1 MQTATSFDEDLKKVY
16 NELPTKEGVASRA
29 KTMEL
34 SYDDFKEVNYLQDL
48 LVDKGTKDPKCSI
61 QEFPFDETEFPLM
74 KIGDKTFEPY
84 NPPSVDIGS
93 AYIPRFSVYFDLF
106 ASPRDKTSNQPKWT
120 LESTLQHVHGS
131 SQASSSS
138 ITMTMTVVSSKNP
151 TRPCSTLDADIVPAS
166 LSSDVSS
173 ESYLL
178 NNAKTYK
185 TSGNGIPNALAVTQ
199 DVVIIGMSKSQLLF
213 FPNHTHSASSIF
225 APLTPS
231 PLDSPTD
238 APIVYGSP
246 DNGSDLGSVLSL
258 STDAAGSVCAVGYS
272 SGNIDV
278 ISIERHVLIRSLSSV
293 HNTAVVFVRV
303 LSNESVLSAD
313 YDGNVNITS
322 YTRKL
327 FTASTNTTRI
337 FQASQFGQIFDVS
350 IIPFSVT
357 VRSLQKDLISGLEGS
372 AENREGVSSVD
383 LVAITHDTA
392 TLLLAID
399 QSEPRILFTLPRSYV
414 EIANNAPHFDGKA
427 NYVQSNVSTAWYR
440 GEHNSFKFLRC
451 DDELVELWDITVA
464 VFSCYHLDQV
474 RRDQS
479 CYLPNRTDRF
489 LSYGRSCKF
498 MCSAFR
504 IDGILD
510 VCRWKSDLNRSVCQ
524 PNLV

>member
-1 MQTATSFDEDLKKVY
+1 M
-16 NELPTKEGVASRA
+16 
-29 KTMEL
+29 
-34 SYDDFKEVNYLQDL
+34 
-48 LVDKGTKDPKCSI
+48 
-61 QEFPFDETEFPLM
+61 
-74 KIGDKTFEPY
+74 
-84 NPPSVDIGS
+84 
-93 AYIPRFSVYFDLF
+93 
-106 ASPRDKTSNQPKWT
+106 
-120 LESTLQHVHGS
+120 
-131 SQASSSS
+131 
-138 ITMTMTVVSSKNP
+138 
-151 TRPCSTLDADIVPAS
+151 
-166 LSSDVSS
+166 
-173 ESYLL
+173 
-178 NNAKTYK
+178 
-185 TSGNGIPNALAVTQ
+185 
-199 DVVIIGMSKSQLLF
+199 
-213 FPNHTHSASSIF
+213 
-225 APLTPS
+225 
-231 PLDSPTD
+231 
-238 APIVYGSP
+238 
-246 DNGSDLGSVLSL
+246 LSL

-414 EIANNAPHFDGKA
+414 EITNNAPHFDGKA